1 MTLFRNNCTSGQ
13 HDVVIFLDRN
23 FESSI
28 SSLMK
33 KLQNESDE
41 VFLKM
46 IMAAFLSMCYLCVF
60 RPHPFLFIKSRFT

>member
-46 IMAAFLSMCYLCVF
+46 IMAAFKACATYVF
-60 RPHPFLFIKSRFT
+60 QPHPFLFIKSRFT